1 MTKWSKFWTL
11 KVFQAVLH
19 WLCKTKN
26 PIKVTPRTDQS
37 NPKAA
42 RKVTPMIDQ
51 SNPKQWHPTS
61 SHEVIDTW
69 NNLNGK
75 IRFFTVKLVKYSKW

>member
-11 KVFQAVLH
+11 KVFQTVLH
-19 WLCKTKN
+19 WLYQTKN
-26 PIKVTPRTDQS
+26 LIKVTQRSDQR

-51 SNPKQWHPTS
+51 SNPKQWHYLQN
-61 SHEVIDTW
+61 EDIGTW

-75 IRFFTVKLVKYSKW
+75 IRLFIAKIVKYSKW

>member
-1 MTKWSKFWTL
+1 MTKWSKCWTL
-11 KVFQAVLH
+11 KVFQTVLH
-19 WLCKTKN
+19 WLYHTKN
-26 PIKVTPRTDQS
+26 PIKVTPRSDQS

-51 SNPKQWHPTS
+51 SNPKQWHYLQN
-61 SHEVIDTW
+61 EDIGTW

-75 IRFFTVKLVKYSKW
+75 IRLFTAKIVKYSKW